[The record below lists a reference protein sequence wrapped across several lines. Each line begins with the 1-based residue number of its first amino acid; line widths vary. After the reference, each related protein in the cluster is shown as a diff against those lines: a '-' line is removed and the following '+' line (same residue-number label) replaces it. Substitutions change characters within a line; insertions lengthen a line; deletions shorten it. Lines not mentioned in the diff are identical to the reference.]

1 MYDPIPILSILFF
14 LFFLLYKS
22 LPKNKNEHYQET
34 TQPTQPT
41 KPKSNTNITIDSME
55 QHLSF
60 LLTNNVI
67 TLEQYNEYLRKT
79 IPYA

>member
-1 MYDPIPILSILFF
+1 MFDPIPILSILFF
-14 LFFLLYKS
+14 LFFLLFKS
-22 LPKNKNEHYQET
+22 LPKNKNEHYQQET
-34 TQPTQPT
+34 SQTNQPKQ
-41 KPKSNTNITIDSME
+41 KSNSKITIDSME